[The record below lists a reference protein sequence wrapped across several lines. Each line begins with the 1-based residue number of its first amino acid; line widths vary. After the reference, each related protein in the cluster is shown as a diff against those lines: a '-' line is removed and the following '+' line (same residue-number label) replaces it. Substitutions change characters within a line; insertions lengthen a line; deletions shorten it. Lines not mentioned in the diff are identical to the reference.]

1 VYPDAL
7 IATKKVIAFR
17 MEFDAMATLSDFW
30 SMVRGPRSRFG
41 PRGPASCE
49 QPARPGRCTVAA
61 PVEQVTGR
69 DLERPIV
76 PEPNLAL
83 LHTDGEKLLHAARAL
98 GRTPALAVMQ
108 IDDLPELEIVFGR
121 AGVDRVMDAVMT
133 GLTRIAAG
141 HGLIVRS
148 AADTFVLLMPGGG
161 AGAAVAALQARFGT
175 PCTIEI
181 GSGRDE
187 ILVVPDV
194 MVHPLG
200 PQDSI
205 AQAYEDLCRYIAK
218 ARRHGQRIRSC
229 EPQRAACGSAP
240 ARSPARSPIV
250 RAGPTP
256 QYTPPLPATIPM
268 PLAAMH

>member
-1 VYPDAL
+1 MYPDAL

-240 ARSPARSPIV
+240 ARSPIV